1 MKNAEAAISSWM
13 GEVKSL
19 RTGGGGLKNF
29 RTGGGYRFGGGY
41 FCWGVGGVS
50 TPLHAMSIFK
60 KSSFLLN
67 LQSLHRQILRHLH
80 LNVQLV
86 LHWDNGM
93 GIFHSGAVVKL

>member
-1 MKNAEAAISSWM
+1 M
-13 GEVKSL
+13 GVTDLEGSTL
-19 RTGGGGLKNF
+19 AGG
-29 RTGGGYRFGGGY
+29 
-41 FCWGVGGVS
+41 WGGGVS

-60 KSSFLLN
+60 KSSFLLI

-80 LNVQLV
+80 VNVQLV